1 MCLQEGERV
10 SNPRYDWWPYV
21 KGMIRRYPELCARER
36 ELHETSVTPR
46 YGGTGGGHGGRSDST
61 AQAALRELPAVNRKE
76 LDAVQKAIG
85 TTRKLETCGQRLRMV
100 KMVYWDRTYTL
111 EGAAMRLNV
120 SLATAKRWNGE
131 FIREVAEQFG
141 LLER

>member
-1 MCLQEGERV
+1 M
-10 SNPRYDWWPYV
+10 STPRYDWWPYV
-21 KGMIRRYPELCARER
+21 KGMIRRYPELCARDR
-36 ELHETSVTPR
+36 ELHEIAVTPR
-46 YGGTGGGHGGRSDST
+46 YGGTGSGRGGRSDPV
-61 AQAALRELPAVNRKE
+61 ANAALRELPAVNQKE
-76 LDAVQKAIG
+76 LDAVQKAIR
-85 TTRKLETCGQRLRMV
+85 TTRKLETGGQRLRMV

-120 SLATAKRWNGE
+120 SPATAKRWNGE